1 MSIDFSDL
9 FSIRGRVALVTGG
22 SRGIGE
28 MIAAGYL
35 SAGAKVYI
43 SSRKAA
49 VCEATAARLAETY
62 GGECIAIPSDLS
74 QVAGVERLAGEMAE
88 RERALDILV
97 NNAGAAWGAKLGEF
111 PEVGWDKV
119 MDTNAKGPFFLT
131 QALLP
136 LLEAAASADRPARVI
151 NIGSID
157 GIRTPAM
164 DNLSYGPA
172 KAAIHYMTRI
182 FAAHLAGRHIRV
194 NAIAPGPFPTWMLS
208 TGVGFGGETEGVD
221 WGAVGARNPS
231 GRVGT
236 AQDAAGLAIFLASKA
251 SAYVTGQVIACDG
264 GIVVSGG
271 AGI

>member
-9 FSIRGRVALVTGG
+9 FSIKGRVALVTGG

-49 VCEATAARLAETY
+49 VCEATAARLSETY
-62 GGECIAIPSDLS
+62 HGECIAIPSDLS
-74 QVAGVERLAGEMAE
+74 GMAGVETLA
-88 RERALDILV
+88 REIASREPKLDILV

-136 LLEAAASADRPARVI
+136 QLRAAASPEAPARVI

-157 GIRTPAM
+157 GIRTPSM

-172 KAAIHYMTRI
+172 KAAIHYMTRV
-182 FAAHLAGRHIRV
+182 FVSHLAGEHIRV

-231 GRVGT
+231 GRVGSP
-236 AQDAAGLAIFLASKA
+236 QDAAGLAIFLASKA
-251 SAYVTGQVIACDG
+251 SSYITGQVIALDG
-264 GIVVSGG
+264 GIVVSG
-271 AGI
+271 